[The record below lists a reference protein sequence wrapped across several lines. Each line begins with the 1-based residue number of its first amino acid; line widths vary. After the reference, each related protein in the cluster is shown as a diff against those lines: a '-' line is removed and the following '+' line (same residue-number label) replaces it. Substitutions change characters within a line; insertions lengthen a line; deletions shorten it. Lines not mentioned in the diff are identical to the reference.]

1 MKTVFRL
8 IYPPQC
14 ITCDALVDDDMT
26 LCGECWRDTPFIAGH
41 VCDQCGTPLPGETS
55 GVADLCDDCMAIA
68 RPWARGRAALLYKGN
83 ARRLILGLKHGDRL
97 DLVRPAAGWMEH
109 AGRDIMRPDM
119 IVVPVPAHWKRLLKR
134 RYNQA
139 AALAQQIARN
149 GGNECLPDA
158 LIRQKQT
165 LIQDGMGRDARFE
178 NVAGAI
184 VPHRSNGGR
193 LTGRD
198 VLLIDDVMTSGAT
211 LAAASEACHVAG
223 ANQVCVLTLARVAK
237 DT

>member
-14 ITCDALVDDDMT
+14 ITCDTLVDDELT
-26 LCGECWRDTPFIAGH
+26 LCGDCWRDTPFIAGH
-41 VCDQCGTPLPGETS
+41 VCDQCGTPLPGQGDDVS
-55 GVADLCDDCMAIA
+55 DLCDDCMTIA

-97 DLVRPAAGWMEH
+97 DLARPAAAWMGLV
-109 AGRDIMRPDM
+109 ADDIMRPDM
-119 IVVPVPAHWKRLLKR
+119 IAVPVPAHWKRLVKR

-139 AALAQQIARN
+139 AILAQHVAKSL
-149 GGNECLPDA
+149 GLDYLPDA
-158 LIRQKQT
+158 LTRRKQT
-165 LIQDGMGRDARFE
+165 LLQDGMGREARFQ
-178 NVAGAI
+178 NLSDAIIPHWRNGARLAG
-184 VPHRSNGGR
+184 RE
-193 LTGRD
+193 

-223 ANQVCVLTLARVAK
+223 ANRVCVLALARVAK
-237 DT
+237 DA